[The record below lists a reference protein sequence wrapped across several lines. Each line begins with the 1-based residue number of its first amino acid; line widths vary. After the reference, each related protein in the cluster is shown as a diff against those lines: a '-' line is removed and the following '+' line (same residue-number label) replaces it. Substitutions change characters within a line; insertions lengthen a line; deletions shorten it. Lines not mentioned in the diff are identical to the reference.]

1 MRMGGY
7 GAIEIWS
14 IPDTM
19 CWLCM
24 NVSHNQSAG
33 YYRSVHPVSDRH
45 INIAIYGAHASHLK

>member
-1 MRMGGY
+1 MGGY